1 MIRHCQFSDIVKQR
15 SGSESA
21 DLCFRQSQQLACAD
35 GIYLRSA
42 NMADTDLVSRVDRSR
57 ESFHCRKMYS
67 ARLADLSR
75 LLPEPCGVHAKGEVT
90 KYRDWDKYDPE
101 FGPEPEERKIG

>member
-1 MIRHCQFSDIVKQR
+1 
-15 SGSESA
+15 
-21 DLCFRQSQQLACAD
+21 
-35 GIYLRSA
+35 
-42 NMADTDLVSRVDRSR
+42 
-57 ESFHCRKMYS
+57 MYS

-75 LLPEPCGVHAKGEVT
+75 LLPEPCCVHAKGEVT